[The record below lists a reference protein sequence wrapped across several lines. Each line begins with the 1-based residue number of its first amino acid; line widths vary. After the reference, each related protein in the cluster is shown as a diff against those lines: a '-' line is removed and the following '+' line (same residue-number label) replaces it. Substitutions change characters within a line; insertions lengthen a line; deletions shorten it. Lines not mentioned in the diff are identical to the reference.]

1 MTVQKVHVILA
12 LLVLGCVL
20 MSCKTVSHG
29 EKKEVLEKILG
40 VDEIVVEDSG
50 QTEDTNGASAV
61 VTTPASA
68 PAAEPSPAP
77 TAEPSP
83 APTAEPS
90 PAPTAEPSP
99 APTAEPSPAVNP
111 KAESQPLP
119 KTAPALPQRSTSK
132 VAPRLPLPRGV
143 NHSDLLQFLNA
154 HADVAQ
160 IYQPL
165 VKEWMFYAR
174 SFSDRAN
181 ASEIELNSLKLR
193 VKEDFAR
200 AHWLFSWGML
210 QTSFGLL
217 GKGGES
223 GFLIDRQEEF
233 LGRMSVLLFL
243 ATELQTASGRP
254 EYRDTLKKF
263 YKNANAK
270 YFKRPLSDRP
280 SKPEGVLRPGASPK
294 LPAAQEGED

>member
-1 MTVQKVHVILA
+1 MRYPLRHVEMTVQKVHVILA

-68 PAAEPSPAP
+68 PA
-77 TAEPSP
+77 
-83 APTAEPS
+83 
-90 PAPTAEPSP
+90 AEPSP

>member
-20 MSCKTVSHG
+20 MSCKTVSHV

-40 VDEIVVEDSG
+40 VDEIVVEDAG
-50 QTEDTNGASAV
+50 RAEDTDGASAV
-61 VTTPASA
+61 VTTSASA
-68 PAAEPSPAP
+68 L
-77 TAEPSP
+77 

-174 SFSDRAN
+174 SFSDRAT